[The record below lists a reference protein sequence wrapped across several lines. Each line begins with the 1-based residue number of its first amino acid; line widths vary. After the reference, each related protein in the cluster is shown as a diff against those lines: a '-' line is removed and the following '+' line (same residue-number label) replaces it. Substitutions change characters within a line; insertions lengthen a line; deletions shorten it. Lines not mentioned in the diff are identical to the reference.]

1 MKLSARVT
9 AVFVEKVRLR
19 CTKLE
24 CLAILV
30 MWNPTIAS
38 VSPWKFYDN

>member
-1 MKLSARVT
+1 MKLSARVA

-19 CTKLE
+19 RTELE

-30 MWNPTIAS
+30 MWNLTIAS
-38 VSPWKFYDN
+38 VSPWINYDN